1 MGCLVALLIALVY
14 YALSFFGTAL
24 AVWVVC
30 WAFGFAFSWK
40 IAIGIW
46 FVLAILRTVFN
57 VTVKKE

>member
-1 MGCLVALLIALVY
+1 MGCLVVSLIVLVC

-30 WAFGFAFSWK
+30 WAFSLAFSWK

-46 FVLAILRTVFN
+46 VVLALLRTVFHI
-57 VTVKKE
+57 TVKKE